1 MATLGARLL
10 QQPGL
15 VQLTRSSTLLYG
27 SGDNSMSSCLGSGFS
42 GICQL
47 SSRGGGRTGRLLV
60 VVGRA
65 GGSRPPAGAR
75 RRPRPS
81 GQRRTDQE
89 VQNDGPLMNSDIRT
103 PTVRLLDEEQNMVG
117 IVSIQEALERSRTA
131 ELDLVMISPEAEP
144 PVVRIMN
151 YSKYKYELQKK
162 KREAQKKAAANR
174 QELKE
179 LKMRYNIDTHDYDVR
194 LRAAQRFLKDGDKVK
209 VVCQFKGREME
220 FKDLAFKLFERFV
233 SDIGEL
239 GVIESKM
246 AIEGR
251 SMQMLIGPNKILQQ
265 KVQAQAQSVSD
276 KIANV

>member
-27 SGDNSMSSCLGSGFS
+27 RGENSMSSCLGSGFS

-89 VQNDGPLMNSDIRT
+89 VQNDGPLMNSDIRF
-103 PTVRLLDEEQNMVG
+103 
-117 IVSIQEALERSRTA
+117 SSSSSSSSS
-131 ELDLVMISPEAEP
+131 SPFL
-144 PVVRIMN
+144 
-151 YSKYKYELQKK
+151 YS
-162 KREAQKKAAANR
+162 
-174 QELKE
+174 
-179 LKMRYNIDTHDYDVR
+179 
-194 LRAAQRFLKDGDKVK
+194 F
-209 VVCQFKGREME
+209 QF
-220 FKDLAFKLFERFV
+220 FF
-233 SDIGEL
+233 
-239 GVIESKM
+239 
-246 AIEGR
+246 
-251 SMQMLIGPNKILQQ
+251 
-265 KVQAQAQSVSD
+265 
-276 KIANV
+276 